1 MSQQQSSSSGTFAT
15 LVTGAVFGAAG
26 LAWWLL
32 NEADRRSRINRQR
45 SMLHAPRMQDG
56 SEVLEPGENELLEQ
70 RVEKLNAEIARVRA
84 QLERLGSED

>member
-1 MSQQQSSSSGTFAT
+1 MGHQHETGSGTLTT
-15 LVTGAVFGAAG
+15 LVAGAVIGAAG

-56 SEVLEPGENELLEQ
+56 SEVLEPSGKRTTGTAGGEAQ
-70 RVEKLNAEIARVRA
+70 RRDRPGACPARTP
-84 QLERLGSED
+84 GI